1 MDVIRENNAS
11 SQHTAKQ
18 YFAAPAQNWGGLNR
32 RWLKLSMFLLLL
44 GTVASVSFYFASQQK
59 AFSYSETPAVN
70 EHSGLAKS
78 EEKHD
83 IEADLVDSLQS
94 LPATASRS
102 ANAYS
107 THRNLLDEVHSYNQ
121 SYKLIEEVELVLP
134 DVNNTEYPSLAKLE
148 GQVFPRPLIKSDDFS
163 EQPSSSIK
171 EVALHVEENAAE
183 PKFSKT
189 FNDVTSN
196 ETASQAKSNDIA
208 FTDSDAEAL
217 SIQFNPDSQLA
228 SKLKAAKSLYAQ
240 GKKNT
245 AIQQLNDLSS
255 RHEHNW
261 SIQKTLLK
269 ILLKEQRW
277 QDGEALIKKLQKP
290 NLQRLA
296 SAQLLQAQGRNQD
309 ALDLLSS
316 ELPKLEAMPDYYQ
329 SIATLSQ
336 RLEQFSQAENIY
348 KKLLLLDNQNGAY
361 WLGLASA
368 QDALESPKAV
378 SSYWRA
384 RQFNSRHK
392 NVLNYI
398 NQRIRSLSK
407 KPNSAALAVRE
418 EGLPI

>member
-1 MDVIRENNAS
+1 MDVIRENTAS

-18 YFAAPAQNWGGLNR
+18 YFAAPAQNLGGLNR
-32 RWLKLSMFLLLL
+32 KWLKLSLFLLLL

-59 AFSYSETPAVN
+59 AFSYSESPAVN

-83 IEADLVDSLQS
+83 IEADLIDNLQS

-102 ANAYS
+102 ASVSS
-107 THRNLLDEVHSYNQ
+107 THRDLLDEVHSYNQ
-121 SYKLIEEVELVLP
+121 NYKLIEEVELVLP
-134 DVNNTEYPSLAKLE
+134 EINNTEYPSLAKLE
-148 GQVFPRPLIKSDDFS
+148 GQVFPRPLIKSDGIS
-163 EQPSSSIK
+163 EQSSSPIK
-171 EVALHVEENAAE
+171 EVALQVAENAAE
-183 PKFSKT
+183 PAVSET
-189 FNDVTSN
+189 FNEITSN
-196 ETASQAKSNDIA
+196 ETASQTKANDIA
-208 FTDSDAEAL
+208 ITEGGAETL
-217 SIQFNPDSQLA
+217 SIQFNLESQLA
-228 SKLKAAKSLYAQ
+228 SQLKAAKSLYAQ
-240 GKKNT
+240 GKRDA
-245 AIQQLNDLSS
+245 AIQQLNNLLS
-255 RHEHNW
+255 RHENNW
-261 SIQKTLLK
+261 SIQKALLK